1 MAGMDKC
8 VSLLLSQGEPGC
20 MKESLL
26 EPSGCAFALTGRLW
40 GSALDVEGFSEADCS
55 NRQADRAGNSCSL
68 ALNVVC
74 SLTKVQ
80 LVFN

>member
-1 MAGMDKC
+1 MSTEPLIELCQRVNACQAMAGVDKC

-40 GSALDVEGFSEADCS
+40 GSALDVE
-55 NRQADRAGNSCSL
+55 
-68 ALNVVC
+68 VV
-74 SLTKVQ
+74 L
-80 LVFN
+80 